1 MSCEV
6 ISDPISNW
14 ALINA
19 GILKLQLSLLNFVL
33 SVALLYCFN
42 LMSNWEDIWWWLAN
56 YKRATLYHALLYCL
70 FYCKYARNLQN
81 EHNALISEKWNYYWD
96 NKLIRKVITE
106 EQVNFFCAAS
116 LEKMVTSIYYMDDM
130 YSNHNPDFD
139 IFCMKLV
146 KLEEACEYLLECTKK
161 TMSRVPIIPKLLCA
175 LWKMSYRVNVS
186 LHPRCH

>member
-19 GILKLQLSLLNFVL
+19 GILKWQLSLLNFVL

-42 LMSNWEDIWWWLAN
+42 LMSNWEDIWWWLPN

-106 EQVNFFCAAS
+106 EQVHFFCAAS
-116 LEKMVTSIYYMDDM
+116 LEKMATSIYYMDDM

-139 IFCMKLV
+139 IFCMKRKIRRGMWVSAGVHKENYVTCSNYPQTVMCIV
-146 KLEEACEYLLECTKK
+146 KNEL
-161 TMSRVPIIPKLLCA
+161 
-175 LWKMSYRVNVS
+175 
-186 LHPRCH
+186 

>member
-19 GILKLQLSLLNFVL
+19 GILKWQLSLLNFVL
-33 SVALLYCFN
+33 SIVLLYTLN

-70 FYCKYARNLQN
+70 FYCKYVRNLQN

-106 EQVNFFCAAS
+106 EQVHFLCCLFRKNGY
-116 LEKMVTSIYYMDDM
+116 IIHIHMDDM
-130 YSNHNPDFD
+130 YSNHNPDVD
-139 IFCMKLV
+139 IFWMKLV
-146 KLEEACEYLLECTKK
+146 WVSAGVHKENYVTCSNYPQTVMC
-161 TMSRVPIIPKLLCA
+161 IG
-175 LWKMSYRVNVS
+175 LWKMSSRVNVS